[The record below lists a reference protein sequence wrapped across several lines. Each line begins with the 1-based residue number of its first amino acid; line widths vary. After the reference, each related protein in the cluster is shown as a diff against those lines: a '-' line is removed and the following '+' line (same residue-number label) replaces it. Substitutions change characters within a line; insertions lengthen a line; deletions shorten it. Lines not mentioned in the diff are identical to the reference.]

1 MQKTQSRSAKSTKSL
16 PLTYEVELPREGRL
30 LRMRKQAPYPV
41 VSLFSGAMGLDLG
54 MIDAGLS
61 VVVSQDYDRWCVET
75 IRKNGHAA
83 VEGDIRE
90 LLEDDPTCGFL
101 LEPANIRAEDV
112 FAVAGGPV
120 QESRLSCGPC
130 RRSFNR
136 HSGIS

>member
-1 MQKTQSRSAKSTKSL
+1 MPNRASKSAKPL
-16 PLTYEVELPREGRL
+16 PLEYGAEASGDRRL
-30 LRMRKQAPYPV
+30 LRMRKPQEYPV